1 MLKLQGLPVSNWLL
15 VILAGDMVLFGLSV
29 PIGFALSRRTF
40 EASWF
45 LIDLFE
51 IPILLMGLTYIVV
64 LYVANLY
71 DHYQDFRRR
80 ESISQLILAS
90 LIGTLVVVVAFTL
103 PSYHLISR
111 GFVEWQGVAFVW
123 LLVLWRYAFSALALP
138 LRLQR
143 KVLIIGGGEAGQEI
157 LATINRCKNSGLV
170 VAGFLDDNPGKLGA
184 TIDGSTVLGNT
195 SQLDEMIRPH
205 KIGMVVIA
213 ITHEKSPALLNN
225 LVRLSFRGV
234 QVIDMPSLY
243 EVLAGKIPT
252 QHISDVWLLFHSLNS
267 AKVYYRPFRRLTD
280 LVLATLGLAVTW
292 PLWILVAAAI
302 KADSRGPVFFRQE
315 RLGKDGEPFPILKF
329 RTMVTDA
336 EKAGPQF
343 ACHRDPRI
351 TRVGRFLRKGRLDEM
366 PQLYNILKG
375 EMSFIGP
382 RPEREVFIREFQQL
396 VPVLREGGRTT
407 DQPGVPVVCA
417 YRERI
422 PYYSYRLLI
431 KPGITGWAQVMHS
444 YSANLEETREKL
456 QYDLYY
462 IKNMS
467 LVLDLAILLKT
478 IRIVLFGWG
487 R

>member
-1 MLKLQGLPVSNWLL
+1 MLKLLGLPVSIWPL
-15 VILAGDMVLFGLSV
+15 VILAGDVVLFGLSV
-29 PIGFALSRRTF
+29 PIGFALSRRTL
-40 EASWF
+40 EAPWF
-45 LIDLFE
+45 WIDIFK
-51 IPILLMGLTYIVV
+51 IPIILMGLTYIVV

-80 ESISQLILAS
+80 ASISQVILAS
-90 LIGTLVVVVAFTL
+90 LIGTLIVVIVFTL
-103 PSYHLISR
+103 PAKHVIGR

-123 LLVLWRYAFSALALP
+123 LLVLWRYAFSAIALP
-138 LRLQR
+138 LHLQR
-143 KVLIIGGGEAGQEI
+143 KVLIIGGGQAGQEI

-170 VAGFLDDNPGKLGA
+170 VAGFLDDKPEKLGA
-184 TIDGSTVLGNT
+184 TIDGSPVLGNT
-195 SQLDEMIRPH
+195 SQLDEMIRQH
-205 KIGMVVIA
+205 KIGMVVMA
-213 ITHEKSPALLNN
+213 ITHGKPPALSNN
-225 LVRLSFRGV
+225 LVRLSFMGV
-234 QVIDMPSLY
+234 QVIDMPGLY
-243 EVLAGKIPT
+243 EVLVGKIPT
-252 QHISDVWLLFHSLNS
+252 QHISDVWLLFHSLNN
-267 AKVYYRPFRRLTD
+267 ARVYYRPLRRLID
-280 LVLATLGLAVTW
+280 LVLAAVGLAVTW
-292 PLWILVAAAI
+292 PLWILIAAAI

-315 RLGKDGEPFPILKF
+315 RLGKDSEPFHILKF
-329 RTMVTDA
+329 RTMITDA

-351 TRVGRFLRKGRLDEM
+351 TRVGRYLRKWRLDEL

-382 RPEREVFIREFQQL
+382 RPEREVFIREFQHL
-396 VPVLREGGRTT
+396 VPELREGGRTT
-407 DQPGVPVVCA
+407 DQPGVRVVCG

-431 KPGITGWAQVMHS
+431 KPGITGWAQVMHT
-444 YSANLEETREKL
+444 YTANLEETREKL

-467 LVLDLAILLKT
+467 LFLDLAILLKT